1 MTEVKKRLLSGMRPT
16 GRLHLGHSR
25 VVQNW
30 IDLADEYEAYYFTA
44 DWHAIT
50 TAWDSTD
57 MLREN
62 KRQIVI
68 ELKYVD
74 GKSVIEGIERVS
86 KCSCRVHCGSREIPR
101 VRNGLGIVVLSTPK
115 GIMSGRKAVKENV
128 GGEIL
133 CRVW

>member
-1 MTEVKKRLLSGMRPT
+1 MSMQDP
-16 GRLHLGHSR
+16 
-25 VVQNW
+25 
-30 IDLADEYEAYYFTA
+30 IA
-44 DWHAIT
+44 
-50 TAWDSTD
+50 D
-57 MLREN
+57 MLTRIRNAGAAGLDNVAIPLSKEKEAIAN
-62 KRQIVI
+62 VLKEEGYVRSVAVVGEGVKRQIVI

-86 KCSCRVHCGSREIPR
+86 KCSCRVHCGAREIPR

-115 GIMSGRKAVKENV
+115 GIISGRTAAKENV